1 MDMDSLDG
9 IDGIVSIYS
18 SLFDSLVV
26 EARLGGYINK
36 RMKKKQKFRAE
47 EENIVGMVIEFHPDP
62 TGMIVE
68 FKTPEPTQWWEKI
81 GRLSWDKLYTY
92 HHKFKA

>member
-1 MDMDSLDG
+1 MSLDG
-9 IDGIVSIYS
+9 SYDGIVSIYS

-26 EARLGGYINK
+26 EARLGGCINK

-47 EENIVGMVIEFHPDP
+47 EENIVGMVIEFHPNP
-62 TGMIVE
+62 TAMIVK
-68 FKTPEPTQWWEKI
+68 FKTPEPVKWWEKI